1 MYALISIRK
10 SPHDSAFP
18 TPRRGRRGGVECSDW
33 SQGAR
38 SRGSGQAAEGGN
50 GISNIQQ
57 PISNVEV
64 KRALRES
71 HEGSEW
77 EMRPSDG
84 SLSFFP
90 WILDIRC
97 SILDILLVRFR
108 GSFLLDIPRGSD
120 GPRFLCALCA
130 SA

>member
-1 MYALISIRK
+1 MTFKKGITQR
-10 SPHDSAFP
+10 
-18 TPRRGRRGGVECSDW
+18 RRGRRGGVECSDW
-33 SQGAR
+33 PQGAR
-38 SRGSGQAAEGGN
+38 SRGSGQAAEGQSA
-50 GISNIQQ
+50 ISKIQQ
-57 PISNVEV
+57 PIANLEV

-97 SILDILLVRFR
+97 LILDILLVRFR
-108 GSFLLDIPRGSD
+108 GSFLLDIPRDSD
-120 GPRFLCALCA
+120 GSRFLCGLCA